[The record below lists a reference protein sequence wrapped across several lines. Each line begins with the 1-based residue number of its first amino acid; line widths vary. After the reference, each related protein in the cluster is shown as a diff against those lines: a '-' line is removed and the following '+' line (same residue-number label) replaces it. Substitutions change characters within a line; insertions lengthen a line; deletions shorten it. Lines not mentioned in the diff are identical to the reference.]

1 VQKIWFS
8 EEFENFREIA
18 SSECSAGG
26 IGEEDRWLMVS
37 HLIAPTAFRPSFSMK
52 VFTMKPVTA
61 HDVARLSEGLVMD
74 ADEQDRI
81 FDAIDA
87 DPDLERLYM
96 RLTEDLEDELRESP
110 ERPALLADAR
120 EYQSLLAR
128 SRMCGLNRGLPL
140 SSYAGSVP
148 VSMSF
153 LWRGDREPATCTF
166 VPIED
171 RPGVWRLST
180 SLPAHVRVLGVV
192 AAVCRFA
199 DSDDLTRRKVHA
211 DWSLREQAAVAEE
224 AGKMVR
230 IAGSPKEL
238 AAEAAVKTTEHR
250 GETLN
255 LDVGD
260 KKPWSAGVIRSKPAN
275 STDERPFPVLLTAF
289 DGARRAVASEAR
301 LMYDTAET
309 FVDLFPGCVSSVASL
324 EVRPLPLRQ
333 LCRLGSRESAL
344 LIGSTPHSVRMAS
357 GDLKCPG
364 DYIVNLADDEVRAH
378 LDHTDSV
385 LCLQLVELDGE
396 VQS

>member
-1 VQKIWFS
+1 
-8 EEFENFREIA
+8 
-18 SSECSAGG
+18 
-26 IGEEDRWLMVS
+26 
-37 HLIAPTAFRPSFSMK
+37 
-52 VFTMKPVTA
+52 MKPVTA
-61 HDVARLSEGLVMD
+61 HDVARLSEGLVTD

-87 DPDLERLYM
+87 DPHLERLYM

-140 SSYAGSVP
+140 SSCAGSVP

-166 VPIED
+166 VPIEG
-171 RPGVWRLST
+171 RSGVWRLST

-238 AAEAAVKTTEHR
+238 AAEAAVKISEHR

-255 LDVGD
+255 LDVAGR
-260 KKPWSAGVIRSKPAN
+260 KPWSAGVIRSKPA
-275 STDERPFPVLLTAF
+275 SFADERPFPVLLTAF

-309 FVDLFPGCVSSVASL
+309 LVDLFPGCVSTVASL
-324 EVRPLPLRQ
+324 EVRPLPLWQ

-357 GDLKCPG
+357 GDLKCSG

-396 VQS
+396 VQP